1 MSSLRTWRADDVTLR
16 KRAGGD
22 QYSSLN
28 KHMGSKNE
36 GIRPPSASD
45 SIHNLNGMGGA
56 QADRNHGWKSH
67 SLLEH
72 ITDIHRNRG
81 ESGHS

>member
-22 QYSSLN
+22 QYSSSN

-36 GIRPPSASD
+36 GNGGNEAGKKRKIKILHHKHTLREISN
-45 SIHNLNGMGGA
+45 SINCN
-56 QADRNHGWKSH
+56 NI
-67 SLLEH
+67 LLKGVPKE
-72 ITDIHRNRG
+72 
-81 ESGHS
+81 